1 MGIFEDELSHDIDRV
16 QEIRRILSARLEDID
31 AGQFSEVELTDIYDA
46 MGVLEGMLER
56 YKERRKMRHILE
68 DVARMVNLAADG
80 ISAIDDDIQYLVEE
94 SRASYRDIRDSDM
107 AIMTNPDYADAESI
121 NRILDET
128 NPNKFTKKSTESDTT
143 KYQQQNKEKER

>member
-1 MGIFEDELSHDIDRV
+1 MSHDIDRV

-31 AGQFSEVELTDIYDA
+31 TSQFSEVELTDVYGA

-94 SRASYRDIRDSDM
+94 SHASYRDIRDSDM
-107 AIMTNPDYADAESI
+107 AIMTNPDYADTESI